1 MTEEEK
7 KAQEEALALVSKTAK
22 EEAEKVA
29 KTFEE
34 AGDAKVKSLQEQLD
48 EVKKSQEGAINEVVA
63 KEIKV
68 VQDRID
74 RLSADYKK
82 RSQIQE
88 QHKQLET
95 VESLIAKA
103 VEENHDNVEKFIRKE
118 SKSLVL
124 ELKAVGDISTGSV
137 DGDNYGRI
145 TQGGIHYLQNRKAY
159 VSDLIA
165 QGTIG
170 PGNDYYFMREISG
183 EGAIAPHQEG
193 GLKSQFDLRLEEANT
208 PVETIAGW
216 TRATRKAMQ
225 NIPGFMSWL
234 QVRIPDLFKKVLDY
248 NVLYGTGT
256 NNELK
261 GILHA
266 DNHIAQANYAAP
278 FVEKLMDAITLLEDD
293 HERDANIGFLRPIQ
307 YNSLFKNKAD
317 GSGEYDLPAG
327 VTFVNGV
334 LYVLGVPFYK
344 TTALNKTN
352 GDFVVGD
359 RNGAQLLTQN
369 PMRIELFDQ
378 DRDNVIRNLV
388 TVRVEGEY
396 ALPLYGNDF
405 FVKGTSL
412 PFTPPVGG

>member
-34 AGDAKVKSLQEQLD
+34 AGEVKVKALQEQLD
-48 EVKKSQEGAINEVVA
+48 EVKKSQEGAINEAVT

-103 VEENHDNVEKFIRKE
+103 VEENHDDVEKFIRKE

-137 DGDNYGRI
+137 NGDNYGRI
-145 TQGGIHYLQNRKAY
+145 TQGGIHYLQSRKAY

-170 PGNDYYFMREISG
+170 PGNDYYFMREIAG

-193 GLKSQFDLRLEEANT
+193 ELKSQFDLRLEEANT

-266 DNHIAQANYAAP
+266 DNHIAQVNSAIP

-369 PMRIELFDQ
+369 PMRIELFEQ

-396 ALPLYGNDF
+396 ALPVYGNNF
-405 FVKGTSL
+405 FVKGTSNA
-412 PFTPPVGG
+412 PAGG